1 MDMLFSILIVAAGYV
16 AATWAAGELIA
27 FLLKLILRSAGED
40 ENTGLR
46 PGIRRMG
53 KYIGWLERVLT
64 VTFVLL
70 GHYNGIG
77 FVLAAKSIL
86 RYGEIKSESDHKLAE
101 YVIVGTLLSFSLA
114 VMLGAALR
122 WLLGL
127 PIQNPG

>member
-1 MDMLFSILIVAAGYV
+1 MDMLFSILIVAAGYLV
-16 AATWAAGELIA
+16 VTWVAGEFVA
-27 FLLKLILRSAGED
+27 FLLKHILRSAGED
-40 ENTGLR
+40 ENTALR

-86 RYGEIKSESDHKLAE
+86 RYGEIKSESDRKLAE

-127 PIQNPG
+127 PIQDPG